1 MRRTSRSYV
10 RPSAAT
16 PSGALELSIIDR
28 VVGLNHLVRSLHVFA
43 AAAAPVAGR
52 QDDDAWTTSPSPA
65 RALREALGKALVDY
79 YPLAGRF
86 VEEDGEVRV
95 ACTAEGA
102 WFVEA
107 AAAFS
112 LDDAGRLDQY
122 PYVIPEDD
130 LLPDAAP
137 DVVPLNLPLAM
148 QVQIYILTTMVQG
161 CQ

>member
-1 MRRTSRSYV
+1 MGFAVRRTSRSYV

-43 AAAAPVAGR
+43 APVAGS
-52 QDDDAWTTSPSPA
+52 QDHARSPA
-65 RALREALGKALVDY
+65 RAVRDALGKALVDY
-79 YPLAGRF
+79 YPFAGRF
-86 VEEDGEVRV
+86 VAGARVECTGEGV
-95 ACTAEGA
+95 

-122 PYVIPEDD
+122 PLAIPEDD

-137 DVVPLNLPLAM
+137 DVEPLDLPLAM

>member
-1 MRRTSRSYV
+1 MGFAVRRTSRSYV

-16 PSGALELSIIDR
+16 PSGALELSVIDR
-28 VVGLNHLVRSLHVFA
+28 VVGLHHLVRSLHVFA
-43 AAAAPVAGR
+43 APVAGS
-52 QDDDAWTTSPSPA
+52 QDHARSPA
-65 RALREALGKALVDY
+65 RAVRDALGKALVDY
-79 YPLAGRF
+79 YPFAGRF
-86 VEEDGEVRV
+86 VAGARVECTGEGV
-95 ACTAEGA
+95 

-107 AAAFS
+107 AAACS

-122 PYVIPEDD
+122 PLAIPEDD

-137 DVVPLNLPLAM
+137 DVEPLDLPLAM

>member
-1 MRRTSRSYV
+1 MGFAVRRTSRSYV

-79 YPLAGRF
+79 YPFAGRF
-86 VEEDGEVRV
+86 VAGARVECTGEGV
-95 ACTAEGA
+95 

-137 DVVPLNLPLAM
+137 DVEPLDLPLAM
-148 QVQIYILTTMVQG
+148 QVQIY
-161 CQ
+161 